1 MQSDQ
6 EPMLEQVLEQIQV
19 GDPVGAAY
27 RFQQAMGNGAEGR
40 SFYEAGSLALARRD
54 ELGEDALRFARI
66 VFAEAVERDPQLG
79 EAHHDLATTMRELG
93 MAQDAIPHYVRA
105 LDLMPGDVDSLIGLG
120 AAQCDAGLIDDGV
133 ATLKRATEEHPES
146 GQAFANLGVALEACG
161 RDTDAAA
168 AYASAVARFDAAVNE
183 SSDDDVAAE
192 MAARRRWGRVQ
203 HALIL
208 ERLER
213 WPQAVVE
220 YRRLFEEEEAIA
232 EAAEEE
238 SRETTEDDEEEAEG
252 GEDAPDETGEPQ
264 DKAGDPA
271 VLAPD
276 VAGREL
282 TLAEAGLGEDVEH
295 VGDADADADGDDDDT
310 HPHHDHHADVT
321 RGASALAEDDEA
333 DPGSDEDM
341 TAGRLGLER
350 LFARFVQLGKVDL
363 AYLVLDD
370 LGGELSD
377 QRTRATYAIYDGGDG
392 LPQIMVE
399 RWDGGKRER
408 LDPGKNR

>member
-1 MQSDQ
+1 LQLDL
-6 EPMLEQVLEQIQV
+6 EPILEQVQV

-27 RFQQAMGNGAEGR
+27 RLSQSMGTGAEGR
-40 SFYEAGSLALARRD
+40 AFYEAGSLALARRD

-93 MAQDAIPHYVRA
+93 MAQDAIPHYRRA
-105 LDLMPGDVDSLIGLG
+105 LDLMPGDVDALIGLG
-120 AAQCDAGLIDDGV
+120 AAQCDSGLIDDGV
-133 ATLKRATEEHPES
+133 ATLRRATEEHPDS

-161 RDTDAAA
+161 RDIEAAA
-168 AYASAVARFDAAVNE
+168 AYASAVARFDGAVNE
-183 SSDDDVAAE
+183 ASDDDVAAE

-203 HALIL
+203 HALLL

-220 YRRLFEEEEAIA
+220 YRRLYEEEEAIA
-232 EAAEEE
+232 EAAEA
-238 SRETTEDDEEEAEG
+238 EDADEAEQADG
-252 GEDAPDETGEPQ
+252 AETGEPAEGEAE
-264 DKAGDPA
+264 DREGDPR
-271 VLAPD
+271 VLDSDIGDA
-276 VAGREL
+276 L
-282 TLAEAGLGEDVEH
+282 TAAALAEAQDEQHGHAAGEDEDEEPTH
-295 VGDADADADGDDDDT
+295 GDPDPEAAAAEPDEND
-310 HPHHDHHADVT
+310 
-321 RGASALAEDDEA
+321 LANDQ
-333 DPGSDEDM
+333 DM

-350 LFARFVQLGKVDL
+350 LFTRFVQLGKLDL

-377 QRTRATYAIYDGGDG
+377 QRTRATYAIYDAGDG

-399 RWDGGKRER
+399 RWDGGKREK
-408 LDPGKNR
+408 LDPTKTR